1 MSETGDARA
10 AGPVPPGLTAER
22 AQEILATVAGARV
35 IVLGDMVVDEHIIG
49 RAAAVAREAPVPVI
63 EQVARLVVPG
73 GATNVAANLRAMGC
87 AVMVAGVVGPDS
99 MADVLRDQLEARGIH
114 TAGMMHDPA
123 RSTSVKLRIWAG
135 GDRQRPQSMVGR
147 VDSVDRREL
156 DVAVAEQLVIY
167 LEGAVPEARGLV
179 ISDYEN
185 GVVSEPVLDAALP
198 LARRHNVTVTVDAH
212 GGLSRFEGASLVT
225 PNQPEAE
232 AELGRAL
239 TTVDDARRGADDL
252 RERLA
257 ARTVLLTLGDQGMVM
272 ATEGAEPAWIPVAK
286 TTLVADPTGA
296 GDTVAAAMTAG
307 LLGAATDWEA
317 AQLADLAARVVVRRL
332 GAAVASVDDIVA
344 EARRET
350 A

>member
-1 MSETGDARA
+1 MSESGGARA
-10 AGPVPPGLTAER
+10 AGPETAALTSER
-22 AQEILATVAGARV
+22 ARAILTGVAGARV

-73 GATNVAANLRAMGC
+73 GATNVSANLRALGC
-87 AVMVAGVVGPDS
+87 EVMVAGVVGPDS
-99 MADVLRDQLEARGIH
+99 MADLLREQLETRGIH
-114 TAGMMHDPA
+114 TAGVMHDPT

-135 GDRQRPQSMVGR
+135 GDRQRPQSMVAR

-179 ISDYEN
+179 VSDYEN
-185 GVVSEPVLDAALP
+185 GVVSAPVLNATLP
-198 LARRHNVTVTVDAH
+198 LARRHGLTVTVDAH
-212 GGLSRFEGASLVT
+212 GGLSRFNGVSLVT

-239 TTVDDARRGADDL
+239 TTVDEARRGAEDL
-252 RERLA
+252 RGRLA
-257 ARTVLLTLGDQGMVM
+257 ARTLLLTLGDQGMVL
-272 ATEGAEPAWIPVAK
+272 ATEGADTAWIPVAK
-286 TTLVADPTGA
+286 ATLVADPTGA

-307 LLGAATDWEA
+307 LLGAATAWEA

-332 GAAVASVDDIVA
+332 GAAVASADDIVA
-344 EARRET
+344 EARGET
-350 A
+350 T